1 MPNKKKF
8 GKNIKLKRK
17 MKGGALEEG
26 HPDYVPDKD
35 VSVASEAPVAD
46 ATPAAVD
53 GRSVSG
59 GSSYQ
64 RYSDNVYISAIMGVG
79 IVGAIWLMISRTL
92 IRHKYSE
99 VVSYSLMGA
108 AVAFSLLLIIFKGV
122 RGVKRQPGIIGA
134 IKNILHVAKYLTLR
148 SVPALLILTQIGVL
162 CYIFYGNA
170 DYIFSSPNI
179 PTMFGVFNA
188 ITLVMILAQC
198 WVWKD
203 KVKEIMLNVTA
214 PQNPMILPG
223 FILAAMLSGV
233 AISQLYIIL
242 EYLRTDC

>member
-8 GKNIKLKRK
+8 GKNRK
-17 MKGGALEEG
+17 MKGGAPGDLNEPIVG
-26 HPDYVPDKD
+26 RVATASDK
-35 VSVASEAPVAD
+35 SLPQTEAIPVTS
-46 ATPAAVD
+46 ATPTKNVT
-53 GRSVSG
+53 G

-64 RYSDNVYISAIMGVG
+64 RYSDNIYISVIMGIG
-79 IVGAIWLMISRTL
+79 IMGAVWLMISRSL

-99 VVSYSLMGA
+99 VVAYSLMGV
-108 AVAFSLLLIIFKGV
+108 AVILSLFLIIFKGV
-122 RGVKRQPGIIGA
+122 RRIKPQSGIVGA
-134 IKNILHVAKYLTLR
+134 IKDILSVAKYLTVR

-162 CYIFYGNA
+162 CGIFYSNA

-179 PTMFGVFNA
+179 PYMFGVFNA

-203 KVKEIMLNVTA
+203 KVKEIMLNVTG

-223 FILAAMLSGV
+223 FILAAIISGV

-242 EYLRTDC
+242 EFLRTDC